1 LSRESLTIP
10 NAWLRLRQFTPA
22 RIALGRAGGSIPTSE
37 LLDFQLAHARARD
50 AVHAPFDVEALAAQ
64 IAQLGI
70 STICVTSAAP
80 DRETFLKRPDLGR
93 RLDMTGHEALELAAA
108 AVGPCDSSPA
118 SMTAGQQF
126 AIHDT
131 AQADLAI
138 IVSDGLS
145 ALAVQR
151 QVVPL
156 LAAWLPLLRAEQRR
170 VAPLVLIERGRV
182 AIQDEVGQLL
192 NARVAVILVGERP
205 GLGSPDSLGAYLV
218 YAPRAGLTD
227 ADRNCVSN
235 IRPQGL
241 PPAAAALK
249 LHYLMSEAI
258 ARRTSGVAL
267 KDESLSVSRVDDA
280 SQPSAAQIGANT
292 SNADPGPW

>member
-1 LSRESLTIP
+1 
-10 NAWLRLRQFTPA
+10 LRLRQFTPA
-22 RIALGRAGGSIPTSE
+22 RIALGRVGGSVPTSE

-50 AVHAPFDVEALAAQ
+50 AVHAPFDIEALAAR
-64 IAQLGI
+64 IAELGT
-70 STICVTSAAP
+70 STICVRSAAA

-93 RLDMTGHEALELAAA
+93 RLDAPGRAALELAAA
-108 AVGPCDSSPA
+108 AVGPCEALPA
-118 SMTAGQQF
+118 VTACQELSNYD
-126 AIHDT
+126 A

-156 LAAWLPLLRAEQRR
+156 LEAWFPLLRAERRR
-170 VAPLVLIERGRV
+170 VAPVVLVERGRV
-182 AIQDEVGQLL
+182 AVQDEVGQLL

-218 YAPRAGLTD
+218 HDPRAGLTD

-249 LHYLMSEAI
+249 LYYLMSEAI
-258 ARRTSGVAL
+258 ARRTSGVML
-267 KDESLSVSRVDDA
+267 KDESLSISRIDDVSPPGA
-280 SQPSAAQIGANT
+280 AQLSAPSAAAVAQNPAGSA
-292 SNADPGPW
+292 GPVAQ